1 MKKMGRPTQNPRK
14 NSMGVRVSDVD
25 LAIMEAYCEKMGVNR
40 TEAISR
46 AIKILGEKIM
56 YFRQLDI
63 NELLKLD
70 GKTITEKE
78 LDELSENKYV
88 TWWEVE
94 ENQELLETKKVCL
107 TVQEDEV
114 TDEIYSVHLMCQ
126 FEN

>member
-1 MKKMGRPTQNPRK
+1 
-14 NSMGVRVSDVD
+14 
-25 LAIMEAYCEKMGVNR
+25 
-40 TEAISR
+40 
-46 AIKILGEKIM
+46 M

-107 TVQEDEV
+107 TIQEDEV
-114 TDEIYSVHLMCQ
+114 TDEIYRVHLMCQ